1 MRLPDASK
9 CGMLNCNMRPASVSN
24 RTSSPWRRLA
34 RSRRRKAGFLPW
46 LVLGLGL
53 ISAIVL
59 GVIGIRTDGFGFNTH
74 TEWIHFQKSLSELDE
89 PLYFESFV
97 PANIPNEANLFHT
110 PLFAPLLKQNP
121 APPPESLL
129 SKVIHPGKG
138 IVVASLLDASSDGKD
153 RATLDAI
160 ASRLVTAGVTN
171 PQTDYLLP
179 GDRILAGFAE
189 LGFDF
194 DPIHAALNHTSARFP
209 NDYTRV
215 AQPAL
220 PHLPFIEAMGDWLA
234 IRAVASI
241 STGNTTAAATDL
253 LLVANL
259 ADTTASEPYLESQ
272 QMRRKL
278 LEIFC
283 SGVSTGLNRDTWSK
297 QEIDQ
302 FRTVLNQAHP
312 ISDLLLAIR
321 AERARLNTAIEQVL
335 TGHPSDAP
343 ELIQTWLGAP
353 AESFQK
359 RQLRTTQVIVNT
371 AIQQFIDSIQS
382 ESTTNVIQPE
392 TPEAQQVLELPISA
406 RERLATWEQ
415 EREIFKKTAQHLMET
430 EIACTQK

>member
-9 CGMLNCNMRPASVSN
+9 CGMLSFSMRPDFASN
-24 RTSSPWRRLA
+24 RSSSPWRRLA
-34 RSRRRKAGFLPW
+34 KSRRRKAGFLPW
-46 LVLGLGL
+46 LVLGFGL

-74 TEWIHFQKSLSELDE
+74 TEWLNFQKTLSALNE

-97 PANIPNEANLFHT
+97 PENIPTETNLFHT
-110 PLFAPLLKQNP
+110 PLFAPLLEH
-121 APPPESLL
+121 ARSLSPESLL
-129 SKVIHPGKG
+129 SKVIDPGKG
-138 IVVASLLDASSDGKD
+138 IAVASLLDASSDGKD

-160 ASRLVTAGVTN
+160 ASRLVIAGVTN

-194 DPIHAALNHTSARFP
+194 ESLQAALNRTSARFP

-215 AQPAL
+215 THPPL

-234 IRAVASI
+234 IRAVAYI
-241 STGNTTAAATDL
+241 STGNSTAAANDL
-253 LLVANL
+253 LLVAKL
-259 ADTTASEPYLESQ
+259 ANTTASEPYLESQ

-283 SGVSTGLNRDTWSK
+283 SGVSTGLNRDTWSE
-297 QEIDQ
+297 QEISL
-302 FRTVLNQAHP
+302 FRTALNQAHP
-312 ISDLLLAIR
+312 MTDLLLAIR

-335 TGHPSDAP
+335 TGNPSDAP

-382 ESTTNVIQPE
+382 QPATDTSQSE
-392 TPEAQQVLELPISA
+392 TIEPQQVLELPISA
-406 RERLATWEQ
+406 REHLATWEQ
-415 EREIFKKTAQHLMET
+415 EREVFQKTAQHLMET
-430 EIACTQK
+430 DIACTQK